1 MTTVVIAKKTL
12 LLSDNLPFLAFDI
25 KFFKFKK
32 EFSIKFLI
40 EKAYLFN
47 FLVNKFNLL
56 IEISTIYN

>member
-1 MTTVVIAKKTL
+1 MSVIMTTEVIAKKTL

-40 EKAYLFN
+40 LNLNYFPKVSG
-47 FLVNKFNLL
+47 FL
-56 IEISTIYN
+56 